1 VLVVAL
7 IDAPL
12 LLLVA
17 PRVPSGLFGR
27 LQWYLAGAAF
37 LVFASIWFAFG
48 SLYFWDPVYRLIFP
62 AWSRWLLP
70 LFFGLLEGLLALLF
84 WWVCRL
90 AARGAAVW
98 VNPADGSTW
107 VFVSNGSGLAA
118 LELMLDGAG
127 NPGLQVRW
135 TAGSGT
141 SPLLVNGVL
150 YYARTGLISAL
161 NPTTGSLLW
170 SGSQVGGIHW
180 QSPVVAN
187 GMLYLEDQGGNLTA
201 FSLP

>member
-1 VLVVAL
+1 LVVAL

-90 AARGAAVW
+90 AARGGAVW
-98 VNPADGSTW
+98 FVLLGGLSSLAGHAVGISRGLLRVPMLAGASPA
-107 VFVSNGSGLAA
+107 
-118 LELMLDGAG
+118 
-127 NPGLQVRW
+127 
-135 TAGSGT
+135 
-141 SPLLVNGVL
+141 
-150 YYARTGLISAL
+150 SAL
-161 NPTTGSLLW
+161 VFGVFEFIFYWSGILGLSLLFRW
-170 SGSQVGGIHW
+170 LDLRLQRAGG
-180 QSPVVAN
+180 
-187 GMLYLEDQGGNLTA
+187 
-201 FSLP
+201 